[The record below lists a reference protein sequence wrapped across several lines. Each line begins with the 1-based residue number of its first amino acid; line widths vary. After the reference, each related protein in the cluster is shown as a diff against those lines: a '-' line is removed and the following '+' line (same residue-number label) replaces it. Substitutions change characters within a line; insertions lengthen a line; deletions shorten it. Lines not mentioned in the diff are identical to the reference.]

1 MKKISFIIGAAILAV
16 SVFTGCQKK
25 AQSNSISIMFQG
37 SDAEQ
42 SAIKASTE
50 RFTEKT

>member
-25 AQSNSISIMFQG
+25 ST
-37 SDAEQ
+37 
-42 SAIKASTE
+42 IKFYQHNVSGF
-50 RFTEKT
+50 RS

>member
-25 AQSNSISIMFQG
+25 HNQIL
-37 SDAEQ
+37 
-42 SAIKASTE
+42 SA
-50 RFTEKT
+50 